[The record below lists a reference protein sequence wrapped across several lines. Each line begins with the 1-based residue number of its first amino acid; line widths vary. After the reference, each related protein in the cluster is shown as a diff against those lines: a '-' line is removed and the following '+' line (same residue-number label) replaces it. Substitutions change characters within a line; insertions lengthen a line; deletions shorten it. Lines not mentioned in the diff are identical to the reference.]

1 MSAQLECTYLTCD
14 LGLGKCLLQL
24 FHPPVHVGE
33 GTVLNSGLAQMYSIV
48 VIDTDGTMFF
58 TLKFGAILHFEY

>member
-1 MSAQLECTYLTCD
+1 MSAQLVCTYLTCD

-33 GTVLNSGLAQMYSIV
+33 GTVSQLRAQMYSIV
-48 VIDTDGTMFF
+48 VIDTDGTMFV

>member
-1 MSAQLECTYLTCD
+1 MTYLTCD

-33 GTVLNSGLAQMYSIV
+33 GTVSQLRAQKYSIV
-48 VIDTDGTMFF
+48 VIDTDGTMFV